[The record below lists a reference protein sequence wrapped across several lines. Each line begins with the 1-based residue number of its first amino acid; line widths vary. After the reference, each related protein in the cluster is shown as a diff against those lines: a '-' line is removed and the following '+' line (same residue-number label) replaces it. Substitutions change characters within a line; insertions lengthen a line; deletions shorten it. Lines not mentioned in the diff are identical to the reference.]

1 MESIEEAGLTW
12 HRITEAFKHAYSLRT
27 QLGDY
32 DIGSQ
37 SFRDYVAEVCSLNE
51 LNCVIFEIFII
62 RVYVNALFCVIIGS
76 CEFAYNTLT
85 RSYVLLLF
93 I

>member
-1 MESIEEAGLTW
+1 MFIGYNFTPRNMESIEEAGLTW

-37 SFRDYVAEVCSLNE
+37 SFKDYVAEV
-51 LNCVIFEIFII
+51 
-62 RVYVNALFCVIIGS
+62 
-76 CEFAYNTLT
+76 
-85 RSYVLLLF
+85 
-93 I
+93 

>member
-1 MESIEEAGLTW
+1 MRGFVILITILFLSISVFIGYNFTPRNMESIEDAGLTW

-37 SFRDYVAEVCSLNE
+37 SFRDYVAEVCCLNPSSADLE
-51 LNCVIFEIFII
+51 GV
-62 RVYVNALFCVIIGS
+62 
-76 CEFAYNTLT
+76 
-85 RSYVLLLF
+85 
-93 I
+93 